1 MEIFVKLKY
10 LYNTI
15 TSSINYRI
23 NNYKQ
28 ILEMLAIKEVVTDI
42 YAEVK
47 CKISDCI
54 VNKPMHICYIY
65 AERFRKNG
73 VFITIYKHQTL
84 AQLYIELAKA
94 IQIEEAIKLRDDIPL
109 TISNHNN
116 NNKQTSKMVE
126 LVEFV
131 EPVESTDTVEPER
144 DFNIINKHSI
154 RDVFICN
161 SSGHGVTSI
170 PCDEDVTLIEFIMLH
185 SDNFKLTYSPFAKC
199 MVYKLAII
207 DNDYLQTSGSS
218 KI

>member
-1 MEIFVKLKY
+1 
-10 LYNTI
+10 
-15 TSSINYRI
+15 
-23 NNYKQ
+23 
-28 ILEMLAIKEVVTDI
+28 MLAVSSAFAEAVTDI

-47 CKISDCI
+47 CKISECI
-54 VNKPMHICYIY
+54 VNKPIHICNIY

-73 VFITIYKHQTL
+73 VCIMLYKHQSL
-84 AQLYIELAKA
+84 AQLYVELAKA
-94 IQIEEAIKLRDDIPL
+94 IQIEEDIKLRDDIPL
-109 TISNHNN
+109 SKSNN
-116 NNKQTSKMVE
+116 NNNNQNIQKMVE
-126 LVEFV
+126 LVELS
-131 EPVESTDTVEPER
+131 ESDSNDSCANSTERVSMTSQRPLKPDTIATDMM
-144 DFNIINKHSI
+144 NKHYI

-185 SDNFKLTYSPFAKC
+185 SEHFKLTYSPFAKR